1 MRNTRRIPALLPVQT
16 LVVLICGCGT
26 SEPDGRYEQLVDKTL
41 EQQAAQNQAMAKQS
55 QEVAEATRQLVEG
68 DAKARQE
75 MAATHRDLQT
85 GLQSERK
92 NIDRQHD
99 ALEQERRQIAA
110 QRHRDPIV
118 AQAIIQVG
126 GYLAAVLPL
135 VFVIVLL
142 RAVRNEDPDALVGEL
157 LLQEFTSERPLLI
170 DRQWT
175 APAALEHERQAAL
188 PLAAEDTP
196 DASPEQD
203 EKPED

>member
-1 MRNTRRIPALLPVQT
+1 MRNTRRIPALLPVLT

-26 SEPDGRYEQLVDKTL
+26 SEADGRYEQLVEKTL
-41 EQQAAQNQAMAKQS
+41 DQQATQNQAMAKQS

-99 ALEQERRQIAA
+99 ELEKERRQIAA

-118 AQAIIQVG
+118 AQAILQVG

-142 RAVRNEDPDALVGEL
+142 RAVRNEDPEALVGEL

-175 APAALEHERQAAL
+175 APAALEHENQAAL

>member
-1 MRNTRRIPALLPVQT
+1 MRNTRRIPALLPVLM
-16 LVVLICGCGT
+16 LVVLICGCG
-26 SEPDGRYEQLVDKTL
+26 SEPDDRYEQLVEKTL

-99 ALEQERRQIAA
+99 ALEKERRQIAA

-188 PLAAEDTP
+188 PLADEDTP

>member
-1 MRNTRRIPALLPVQT
+1 MRNTRRIPALLPVLT

-26 SEPDGRYEQLVDKTL
+26 SEPDGRYEQLVEKTL

-99 ALEQERRQIAA
+99 ELEQERREIAS
-110 QRHRDPIV
+110 QRHRDPII
-118 AQAIIQVG
+118 AGAIIQAAG
-126 GYLAAVLPL
+126 FLAAVVPLAL
-135 VFVIVLL
+135 VFVLL
-142 RAVRNEDPDALVGEL
+142 RSLQHEDPDAVVGESRDARDPPAADAARVDFDDDGVLRRPERRGGCGGLVGG
-157 LLQEFTSERPLLI
+157 FR
-170 DRQWT
+170 
-175 APAALEHERQAAL
+175 
-188 PLAAEDTP
+188 
-196 DASPEQD
+196 
-203 EKPED
+203 

>member
-1 MRNTRRIPALLPVQT
+1 MRNTRRILALLSVLT
-16 LVVLICGCGT
+16 LVVLICACGT
-26 SEPDGRYEQLVDKTL
+26 IEPDGRYEQLVEKTI

-55 QEVAEATRQLVEG
+55 QEVAEATRQLVEA

-99 ALEQERRQIAA
+99 ELEKERRQIAA
-110 QRHRDPIV
+110 QRHRDPII
-118 AQAIIQVG
+118 AGAIMQAAG
-126 GYLAAVLPL
+126 FLAAVVPL
-135 VFVIVLL
+135 ALALVLL
-142 RAVRNEDPDALVGEL
+142 RSLQHEDPDALVGEL

-175 APAALEHERQAAL
+175 APAALEHVRQAAL
-188 PLAAEDTP
+188 PLAAENTP
-196 DASPEQD
+196 DASPEQE

>member
-1 MRNTRRIPALLPVQT
+1 MRNTRRIPALLLVLT
-16 LVVLICGCGT
+16 LVIPICGCG
-26 SEPDGRYEQLVDKTL
+26 SEPDDRYEQLVEKTL

-55 QEVAEATRQLVEG
+55 QEVAEASRQLVEG
-68 DAKARQE
+68 DAKARRE
-75 MAATHRDLQT
+75 MAAMHRDLQT

-99 ALEQERRQIAA
+99 ELEKERRQIAA

-142 RAVRNEDPDALVGEL
+142 RAVRNEDPEALVGEL

-170 DRQWT
+170 DSQWT
-175 APAALEHERQAAL
+175 APAALERERQAAL
-188 PLAAEDTP
+188 PLAAEETP
-196 DASPEQD
+196 DASPGED

>member
-1 MRNTRRIPALLPVQT
+1 MRNTRRIPALLRVLT

-99 ALEQERRQIAA
+99 ALEQERRQIAS

-126 GYLAAVLPL
+126 GYLAAVVPL
-135 VFVIVLL
+135 ALAFVLL
-142 RAVRNEDPDALVGEL
+142 LMPQ
-157 LLQEFTSERPLLI
+157 LQ
-170 DRQWT
+170 Q
-175 APAALEHERQAAL
+175 L
-188 PLAAEDTP
+188 P
-196 DASPEQD
+196 
-203 EKPED
+203 